1 MLPPTNRNLQEAIKT
16 GRFRQDLFFRLD
28 VLTVEMPRLSE
39 RREDIP
45 LLAAHFMKN
54 CGQIRTHPFPPVVG
68 ISPEALRLLV
78 SYSWPGN
85 VRELE
90 NAIERGIALGVTPDI
105 RPQDL
110 PKALRPEKSE
120 LAEDDT
126 YDDGFE
132 KFQIAFREKTAAKP
146 RRSRRG
152 CPRSRPSPKIFP
164 LPMPRTRCEMA
175 VKELFCSRAE

>member
-1 MLPPTNRNLQEAIKT
+1 M
-16 GRFRQDLFFRLD
+16 
-28 VLTVEMPRLSE
+28 
-39 RREDIP
+39 
-45 LLAAHFMKN
+45 
-54 CGQIRTHPFPPVVG
+54 G
-68 ISPEALRLLV
+68 ISPEALHLLV

-126 YDDGFE
+126 YDDAADAAQSMGNCRKGTFLFPRGIK
-132 KFQIAFREKTAAKP
+132 KFRNPTFLGKSQT
-146 RRSRRG
+146 S
-152 CPRSRPSPKIFP
+152 
-164 LPMPRTRCEMA
+164 TD
-175 VKELFCSRAE
+175 